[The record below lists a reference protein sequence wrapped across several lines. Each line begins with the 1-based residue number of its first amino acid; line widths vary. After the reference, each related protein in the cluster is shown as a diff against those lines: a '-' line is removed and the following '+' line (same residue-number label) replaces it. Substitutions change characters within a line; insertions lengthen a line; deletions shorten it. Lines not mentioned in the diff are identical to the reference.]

1 MNKPHVIIKLW
12 PGKTEEQKQQLTD
25 SIVKDMV
32 STMDC
37 KESSISVAFEEVE
50 PDEWAEE
57 VFRPDILESEDKL
70 YKKPGYNPFG

>member
-1 MNKPHVIIKLW
+1 MPHIIIKLW
-12 PGKTEEQKQQLTD
+12 PGKTEEQKQKLTD
-25 SIVKDMV
+25 AIVRDMV

-57 VFRPDILESEDKL
+57 VFRPDILESEDNL

>member
-1 MNKPHVIIKLW
+1 MPHIIIKLW
-12 PGKTEEQKQQLTD
+12 PGKTEEQKQKLTD
-25 SIVKDMV
+25 AIVRDMV
-32 STMDC
+32 STMGC

-57 VFRPDILESEDKL
+57 VFRPDILESEDNL

>member
-1 MNKPHVIIKLW
+1 MPHVIIKLW